1 MRILSRYILREFISF
16 LGFSLLAFAAV
27 FILVDLVDKL
37 DTFIDSRV
45 GIAVILY
52 FYLFYLPYIM
62 TMVIPVAMLLATMFS
77 LGRLV
82 GDNEITAMKASGIS
96 LYRILFP
103 IYVLSLFVG
112 LGVMVFSE
120 LVVPKTNIQYQRIW
134 EFVKIRKNEIRDAGG
149 HSAPK
154 TTFSFSI
161 FSNRER
167 DRDNVFMMNGDG
179 RIIYSRYYH
188 APTKTAEGVFIVTPS
203 LDTGKGSETAAP
215 PIARLISRIDADSM
229 VYANGKWELRN
240 ATERIF
246 MSEGVRFV
254 HYPSLSA
261 AFINRK
267 PSDFAAIDL
276 RPESMNFMQLRNYIR
291 GIRDKGGDASE
302 WLVDMYMKISFPFIS
317 FVIVFFGAPMVAG
330 SMGRGKA
337 ASFGI
342 ALMISFVFY
351 AFINGFQVLGRTGT
365 VDPLLAAWISNAFFL
380 VIGIFMHLRASK

>member
-1 MRILSRYILREFISF
+1 VRILSRYILREFISY
-16 LGFSLLAFAAV
+16 LGYSLLSFAAV
-27 FILVDLVDKL
+27 FILVDLVDKM
-37 DTFIDSRV
+37 DTFIDSRA
-45 GIAVILY
+45 GIKVILY

-82 GDNEITAMKASGIS
+82 GDNEVTAMKASGIS

-103 IYVLSLFVG
+103 LYVFSLFVG
-112 LGVMVFSE
+112 LGVMLFSE
-120 LVVPKTNIQYQRIW
+120 MVVPKTNLQYQQIW
-134 EFVKIRKNEIRDAGG
+134 EFVKTRKNEIRDAGG
-149 HSAPK
+149 NITPK

-179 RIIYSRYYH
+179 RMIYSRYYH
-188 APTKTAEGVFIVTPS
+188 ARTKTAEGVFIITPS
-203 LDTGKGSETAAP
+203 LDKATGGDPAVSP
-215 PIARLISRIDADSM
+215 LARLTSRIDADSM
-229 VYANGKWELRN
+229 VYANGAWELRN
-240 ATERIF
+240 ATERTF
-246 MSEGVRFV
+246 LSEGVRLV
-254 HYPSLSA
+254 HYPSLPA

-267 PSDFAAIDL
+267 PADLAEIDL
-276 RPESMNFMQLRNYIR
+276 KPESMNFLQLRNYIR

-302 WLVDMYMKISFPFIS
+302 WLVDMYMKISFPFVS

-342 ALMISFVFY
+342 ALMISFIFY

-365 VDPLLAAWISNAFFL
+365 VNPLLAAWISNAFFFF
-380 VIGIFMHLRASK
+380 IGIVQHMRASK